1 VAQNEMVVMDRVQAI
16 RRQEKQLKH
25 CKTLI
30 DQIEG
35 GGDDEGLAKNLV
47 GELQVIY
54 DKYQ

>member
-1 VAQNEMVVMDRVQAI
+1 MVVMDRVQAI